1 MQLKRALGLLPL
13 ALLLIAWDIAVELKV
28 YPQILLP
35 PPIKVLK
42 VFVEDWPTV
51 LDNAEASIS
60 RVVAGISLS
69 FLVAV
74 PLAAASAVL
83 ARFGLRRYLASP
95 MYSGEKPA
103 G

>member
-13 ALLLIAWDIAVELKV
+13 ALLLVAWDIAVELKV

-51 LDNAEASIS
+51 LDNAEASS
-60 RVVAGISLS
+60 KELPAY
-69 FLVAV
+69 
-74 PLAAASAVL
+74 LAAKGLYADSITPIPPSLEDVFVQLIAADV
-83 ARFGLRRYLASP
+83 ARRTA
-95 MYSGEKPA
+95 A
-103 G
+103 A